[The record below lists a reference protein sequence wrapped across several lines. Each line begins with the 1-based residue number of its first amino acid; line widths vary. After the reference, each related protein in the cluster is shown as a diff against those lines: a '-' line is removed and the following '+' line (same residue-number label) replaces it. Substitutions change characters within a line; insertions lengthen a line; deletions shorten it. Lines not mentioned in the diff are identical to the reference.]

1 MKQQQAVK
9 VLFRLPKEM
18 KAWLEQEAV
27 RNWTSQNAEA
37 IRAIRFRMETEQ
49 PDERRSVAG

>member
-49 PDERRSVAG
+49 RERAVG